1 MMNTDPEFSAKAEGL
16 TDQIKTAN
24 ETNDFLL
31 SDVERLESQNQDEQQ
46 KCKHAISGF
55 EELTAKL

>member
-1 MMNTDPEFSAKAEGL
+1 MVSTDPEFTAKFEVL

-24 ETNDFLL
+24 ERNDFLL
-31 SDVERLESQNQDEQQ
+31 RDVEKLESQNQDEQQ
-46 KCKHAISGF
+46 KCNLAISGF